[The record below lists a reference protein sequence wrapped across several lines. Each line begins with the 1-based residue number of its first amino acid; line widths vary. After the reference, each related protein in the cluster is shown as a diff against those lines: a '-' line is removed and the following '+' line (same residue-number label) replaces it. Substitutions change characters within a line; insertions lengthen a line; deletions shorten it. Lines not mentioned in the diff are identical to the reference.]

1 MSLNE
6 NKTKII
12 HFRKKITRR
21 GNFIFKCCD
30 KVNQY
35 TCNYK
40 YLGLWFN
47 EFNDM
52 SFAAKEIA
60 KSATRALGVI
70 ICKHKSLGGLP
81 YTCFKKLYD
90 TGVESI
96 LRYGAGVWG
105 NKEHRIL
112 SSVQNKAARYL
123 LGVQKTCSNIA
134 VMGELGWGSWN
145 IKQYTEVVRMWLRL
159 SNMDPSR
166 LTSKV
171 FKHNCTKAIICR
183 MKNWEKSIMD
193 IFELHDLSFL
203 NEIGK
208 CDTNIVLR
216 NCKEKLITQ
225 AASDWYNMLWDDSG
239 LVNGNKLRTYRT
251 FKTELVLSNYVSLN
265 IPMYKKKVF
274 SMLRC
279 GSLPLE
285 IEKGRQC
292 RSVTPLNER
301 LCRHCHS
308 NVVEDEF
315 HFVMQC
321 NLYEDQRYEL
331 MQHLHSIN
339 DDFYN
344 SNEQDKF
351 ISIMQ
356 CGNFKVINI
365 VFQMFM
371 GRLLHVYV

>member
-1 MSLNE
+1 MELREKICDEQNGFRPGRSCEDHIYLLNSAINMSLAENKQVFGCFVDFKQAFDRIDRDCLWYKLISAGVKGRIYGAIKALYDNVKSSVKLNTGLGVTNTFPVNNGLKQGCKLSTSMFNIYIYDLCCEINNLQCGVKIGESRVSILMYADDIVLISNSAIRLQKMLDCLSQWCKKWRMSLNE

-30 KVNQY
+30 KVIQY

-70 ICKHKSLGGLP
+70 ICKHKSLGGLS

-183 MKNWEKSIMD
+183 MKTWEK
-193 IFELHDLSFL
+193 
-203 NEIGK
+203 
-208 CDTNIVLR
+208 V
-216 NCKEKLITQ
+216 
-225 AASDWYNMLWDDSG
+225 
-239 LVNGNKLRTYRT
+239 
-251 FKTELVLSNYVSLN
+251 
-265 IPMYKKKVF
+265 
-274 SMLRC
+274 
-279 GSLPLE
+279 
-285 IEKGRQC
+285 
-292 RSVTPLNER
+292 
-301 LCRHCHS
+301 
-308 NVVEDEF
+308 
-315 HFVMQC
+315 
-321 NLYEDQRYEL
+321 
-331 MQHLHSIN
+331 
-339 DDFYN
+339 
-344 SNEQDKF
+344 
-351 ISIMQ
+351 
-356 CGNFKVINI
+356 
-365 VFQMFM
+365 
-371 GRLLHVYV
+371 